1 VPAQREVRAEVQKSG
16 GRPTKEIIAV
26 ASHKHQ
32 RAYDWLGYLQPAA
45 NLGDDNLTLQVPAKN
60 AT

>member
-1 VPAQREVRAEVQKSG
+1 M
-16 GRPTKEIIAV
+16 KEIIAV

-45 NLGDDNLTLQVPAKN
+45 NLGDDNLTLQVLAKN